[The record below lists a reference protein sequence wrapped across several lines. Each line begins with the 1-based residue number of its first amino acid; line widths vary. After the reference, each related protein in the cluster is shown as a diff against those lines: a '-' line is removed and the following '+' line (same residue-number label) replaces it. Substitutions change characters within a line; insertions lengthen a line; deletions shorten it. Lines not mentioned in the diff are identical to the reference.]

1 MRVSLYLNEKTEMN
15 AYLKRIALLAAVI
28 VAALSPVS
36 ASADSIAPRKV
47 IIDQDTFGPGGTNMQ
62 SVLMLLQSP
71 DVEVLGITVVSG
83 DGWRDENVNHLLRL
97 LEIAGRTD
105 IPVYAG
111 TVHPLLNSAERT
123 EAWER
128 LYGPLVY
135 KGAWS
140 KQPVADGSYLPR
152 GLVRHADP
160 FLVPP
165 AVEGM
170 AHVKVQKQ
178 SAVDFLIESVH
189 RYPGEVT
196 IWAGGPLTDL
206 ALAGQLDPSFASLAK
221 ELVFMGGSFNP
232 RPTASLFSAEY
243 EDSPR
248 REFNIRWDPEAASMV
263 LHQSWKHVTMIPVDP
278 TTDTLYTNEMFDQ
291 IKAGK
296 ARFDSYLYAY
306 RQVLPMWD
314 ETAAGVWLDPSLVT
328 VHTTRLVDV
337 DTSFSAGY
345 GNVLSWPEGQGPGM
359 GERAVD
365 VVNRIDPAKLARMVV
380 NLLSAPSRQPE

>member
-1 MRVSLYLNEKTEMN
+1 MGKTEMHV
-15 AYLKRIALLAAVI
+15 YLKQMALLAAAAI
-28 VAALSPVS
+28 VALAPLAANAEGAV
-36 ASADSIAPRKV
+36 PRKI

-71 DVEVLGITVVSG
+71 DVQVLGITVVSG
-83 DGWRDENVNHLLRL
+83 DGWRDENINHMLRL

-105 IPVYAG
+105 VPVYAG
-111 TVHPLLNSAERT
+111 AARPLLNSAERT

-140 KQPVADGSYLPR
+140 KQPVTDGSYLPR

-160 FLVPP
+160 YFVPP

-170 AHVKVQKQ
+170 AATKVQNQ

-206 ALAGQLDPSFASLAK
+206 ALAGQLDPAFASLAK

-263 LHQSWKHVTMIPVDP
+263 MHEPWQHVTMIPVDP
-278 TTDTLYTNEMFDQ
+278 TTDTMYTTQMFDQ

-296 ARFDSYLYAY
+296 ARFDDYLYQY

-314 ETAAGVWLDPSLVT
+314 ETAAAAWLDPNVVT
-328 VHTTRLVDV
+328 VRTTRLVDI
-337 DTSFSAGY
+337 DTSFTAGY
-345 GNVLSWPEGQGPGM
+345 GNVLSWPVGKGPGM
-359 GERAVD
+359 GERPVD
-365 VVNRIDPAKLARMVV
+365 VVNRINPARLDQMVV
-380 NLLSAPSRQPE
+380 ELLSAPSRPGR

>member
-1 MRVSLYLNEKTEMN
+1 MHVL
-15 AYLKRIALLAAVI
+15 LKQIVLFAAAVL
-28 VAALSPVS
+28 VALPPVS
-36 ASADSIAPRKV
+36 AIAEGAAPRKI

-62 SVLMLLQSP
+62 SILMLLQSP
-71 DVEVLGITVVSG
+71 DVQVLGITVVSG
-83 DGWRDENVNHLLRL
+83 DGWRDENVNHVLRL

-105 IPVYAG
+105 VPVYAG
-111 TVHPLLNSAERT
+111 AIHPLLNSAERT

-140 KQPVADGSYLPR
+140 KQPSVDGSYLPR

-160 FLVPP
+160 YLVPP

-170 AHVKVQKQ
+170 AATKVQKQ
-178 SAVDFLIESVH
+178 SAVDFMIDAVH

-206 ALAGQLDPSFASLAK
+206 ALAGQLDPLFASLAK

-263 LHQSWKHVTMIPVDP
+263 MHEPWRHVTMIPVDP
-278 TTDTLYTNEMFDQ
+278 TTDTMYTSQMFEQ
-291 IKAGK
+291 IRDGK
-296 ARFDSYLYAY
+296 ARFDSYLYQY

-314 ETAAGVWLDPSLVT
+314 ETAAAAWLDPAVVT
-328 VHTTRLVDV
+328 VRTTRLVDI
-337 DTSFSAGY
+337 DTSFTAGY
-345 GNVLSWPEGQGPGM
+345 GDVLSWPVGKGPGL
-359 GERAVD
+359 GEQRVD
-365 VVNRIDPAKLARMVV
+365 VVNRIDPARLDQMVV
-380 NLLSAPSRQPE
+380 NLLSAPSQPAR